1 MVYTNHH
8 SLLCRGKSERLSDVD
23 TNESTPETES
33 KETVLTDSNSVKTKS
48 LALYPIQQADVV
60 GTHKKATVI
69 SINYILKNIFEKK
82 NKLLPQSP
90 LGRYYL
96 VILYNLFLQISAP

>member
-60 GTHKKATVI
+60 GTHKKATVVLI

-82 NKLLPQSP
+82 TNFCPKVHW
-90 LGRYYL
+90 GD
-96 VILYNLFLQISAP
+96 IT